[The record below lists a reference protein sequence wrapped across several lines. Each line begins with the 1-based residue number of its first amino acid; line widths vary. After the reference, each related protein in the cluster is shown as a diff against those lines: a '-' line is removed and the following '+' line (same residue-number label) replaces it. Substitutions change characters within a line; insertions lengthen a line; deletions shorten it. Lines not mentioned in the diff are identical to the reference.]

1 MNIFQP
7 HLSYPE
13 HSPAQ
18 LSPQS
23 KFQFRET
30 KDKSFGAEQRG
41 ICFLSI
47 PLLPHKLNIQVS
59 IKSGELKRQGEDK
72 TNFVR
77 KVLLGREVGSYIAF
91 GNSIALNQ

>member
-1 MNIFQP
+1 MEYNEYISATS
-7 HLSYPE
+7 LSYPE

-30 KDKSFGAEQRG
+30 KDKSFGAEERG
-41 ICFLSI
+41 ICFLSS

-59 IKSGELKRQGEDK
+59 IKSGELKRQGEGGGLIYY
-72 TNFVR
+72 T
-77 KVLLGREVGSYIAF
+77 STTTA
-91 GNSIALNQ
+91 SPQP